1 MADKKC
7 KEISIIE
14 VREIS
19 RNLGMSRGRI
29 TRNIHAGKVCDIRQF
44 QLSFLLK
51 AEDEAK
57 EQREY
62 ARMLFSR
69 F

>member
-1 MADKKC
+1 MANKKC
-7 KEISIIE
+7 SERSIIE

-29 TRNIHAGKVCDIRQF
+29 TRNVHAGKVCDIRQF
-44 QLSFLLK
+44 QLALLLK

-57 EQREY
+57 EQRDY
-62 ARMLFSR
+62 AKLLFSR